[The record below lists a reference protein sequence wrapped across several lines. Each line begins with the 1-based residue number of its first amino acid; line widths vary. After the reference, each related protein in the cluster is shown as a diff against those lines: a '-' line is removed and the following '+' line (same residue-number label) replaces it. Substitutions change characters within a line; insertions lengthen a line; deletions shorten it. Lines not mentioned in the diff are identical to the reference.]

1 MNIFHFVVAPI
12 LSLIV
17 LGVFQRR
24 VINLYLMG
32 FFRDLGRIKA
42 RNRRMHGDNAV
53 VSFADTWE
61 ILLKRDDPLEGVDFT
76 SEQDDGSSI
85 ETFTLSELE
94 EFGDGF
100 DGNPIYISV
109 FGRVYDVSAGEKYY
123 GEDGSYGMFAGKDV
137 TRGLCL
143 GCKSEECLVRSTEG
157 LTGKQ
162 LDEGKRWLSFFQLH
176 DKYHFVG
183 KLESGDSEAWLDAL
197 VDSTINSSSD
207 GGGGSSSGLPFD
219 PEAEADGNA
228 DAMPEAAE

>member
-1 MNIFHFVVAPI
+1 
-12 LSLIV
+12 
-17 LGVFQRR
+17 
-24 VINLYLMG
+24 MG

-42 RNRRMHGDNAV
+42 RNRRMHGEHAV
-53 VSFADTWE
+53 VSFTETWE

-85 ETFTLSELE
+85 ETFTLNELQ
-94 EFGDGF
+94 EFGDGL

-143 GCKSEECLVRSTEG
+143 GCKAEECLVRSTEG
-157 LTGKQ
+157 LTEKQ

-176 DKYHFVG
+176 DKYQFVG
-183 KLESGDSEAWLDAL
+183 KLEGEDSEAWLDAL
-197 VDSTINSSSD
+197 VETTINSNNDSD
-207 GGGGSSSGLPFD
+207 QGTPFN
-219 PEAEADGNA
+219 PELEADVDSEA
-228 DAMPEAAE
+228 DKTREGDDVHKSEPPTVSSPIS